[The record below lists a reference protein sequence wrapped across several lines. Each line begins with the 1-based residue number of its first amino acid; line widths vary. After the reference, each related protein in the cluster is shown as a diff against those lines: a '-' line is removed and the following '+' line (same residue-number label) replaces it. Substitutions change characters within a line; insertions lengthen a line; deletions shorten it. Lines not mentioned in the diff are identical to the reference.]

1 MCYVCHP
8 HHKYMTT
15 QEKRP
20 IVFLVID
27 IITFLSYYAILLN
40 IYSSE
45 MMSMGELSFWGASIL
60 LLVPIMIIS
69 RIVLYLFYS
78 ILNSVISKKSE
89 EKFLVDEFG
98 KLIKLR
104 ATRNFNNTFM
114 LGFII
119 TMGLLILGISI
130 TSMFKLLFFSVF
142 AAFIVQ
148 NLSEFYY
155 TRKGI

>member
-1 MCYVCHP
+1 
-8 HHKYMTT
+8 MTI

-40 IYSSE
+40 VYNSKII
-45 MMSMGELSFWGASIL
+45 SMGEVPFWGASIL
-60 LLVPIMIIS
+60 LY
-69 RIVLYLFYS
+69 VLYS
-78 ILNSVISKKSE
+78 ILNSGITKKRE
-89 EKFLVDEFG
+89 EKFLIDEFG

-104 ATRNFNNTFM
+104 STRNFNNTFM
-114 LGFII
+114 IGFVI
-119 TMGLLILGISI
+119 TMGLIVLGISI